1 METVIIALDGRESE
15 RALPAA
21 QELAK
26 QFMSRIVI
34 VHVNQLVG
42 GARGGRFPLHADE
55 SERLE
60 RLGEVV
66 AELRAE
72 GFDADLETSTTTL
85 GQPAKIIAR
94 SAKRNNA
101 GAIVLASRDRA
112 PRGGRPHRERD
123 AESAPHGAVPGA
135 GRDARNHPRDVP
147 LCPPAHPRGGLTERA
162 ECSLT
167 VPSDGRGLR
176 GGPRPGSPGGWAIA
190 ASALPFLMPL
200 AGALAASASG
210 VLSSPA
216 LIAVTVSA
224 VVCALVRVA
233 VGARPR
239 RADPG
244 PGRPLARR
252 PHRTGAERRHP
263 GRSDRRAAERPD
275 PHDPRPV
282 VPPHRRGRGQWW
294 TAHVAGAAEP
304 GPAPPPRR

>member
-85 GQPAKIIAR
+85 GQPAKIIAD

-112 PRGGRPHRERD
+112 SVVAALTPSVTRSLLHT
-123 AESAPHGAVPGA
+123 AP
-135 GRDARNHPRDVP
+135 
-147 LCPPAHPRGGLTERA
+147 CPVLVVTPATTHETFRSIRGLT
-162 ECSLT
+162 
-167 VPSDGRGLR
+167 P
-176 GGPRPGSPGGWAIA
+176 A
-190 ASALPFLMPL
+190 AA
-200 AGALAASASG
+200 
-210 VLSSPA
+210 
-216 LIAVTVSA
+216 
-224 VVCALVRVA
+224 
-233 VGARPR
+233 
-239 RADPG
+239 
-244 PGRPLARR
+244 
-252 PHRTGAERRHP
+252 
-263 GRSDRRAAERPD
+263 
-275 PHDPRPV
+275 
-282 VPPHRRGRGQWW
+282 
-294 TAHVAGAAEP
+294 
-304 GPAPPPRR
+304 